1 MALNHSPNLGMTYS
15 QPPIPPLAGPAPA
28 AVPSMLLQFQPIFQP
43 SRYNLM
49 VTDSSGSLYQTQIND
64 HRFPSGAQPWMPISN
79 HNVNSATTMQ
89 KIGEL
94 AAPLVVPMSLNKWRN
109 DGIHERNF
117 IPITLIYLD
126 DNSQIKDAV
135 RMAEVITT
143 LHFNLCCASF
153 VFEELLERAREK
165 EEKEAN
171 KRKRLADDFYEL
183 LHASKEITASL
194 KWEDRKFLF
203 GDKQVAS
210 FAFIDLE
217 LVTRL
222 QGPLEND
229 N

>member
-1 MALNHSPNLGMTYS
+1 MALNHSPNLGMTYG
-15 QPPIPPLAGPAPA
+15 QKPPIPPLAGPAPG
-28 AVPSMLLQFQPIFQP
+28 AVPSMLLQ
-43 SRYNLM
+43 
-49 VTDSSGSLYQTQIND
+49 VTGRPVVGMHNSSGSLYQTQIND

-79 HNVNSATTMQ
+79 HNLNSATTMQ

-94 AAPLVVPMSLNKWRN
+94 AAPLVVPVHKSNKCKQMRPESSLS
-109 DGIHERNF
+109 GQVSTMF
-117 IPITLIYLD
+117 CPFVPQYLD
-126 DNSQIKDAV
+126 ENSQIKDAV
-135 RMAEVITT
+135 RMAE
-143 LHFNLCCASF
+143 F

-194 KWEDRKFLF
+194 KWEDHKFLF